1 MNAQDHRTAA
11 ETFSGRAEDCLA
23 DAESARRRRDRK
35 HLMRR
40 AAVYAHL
47 ALAHSNLALAHSNA
61 ATDALIAD
69 MKKPSAAV
77 SADGRTPN
85 PLKGNES

>member
-1 MNAQDHRTAA
+1 MGYADHRAAA

-23 DAESARRRRDRK
+23 DAESARRKRDRK

-47 ALAHSNLALAHSNA
+47 ALAHSNLA
-61 ATDALIAD
+61 ATDQLIAD
-69 MKKPSAAV
+69 VKKPSAAV
-77 SADGRTPN
+77 SADGQTPT
-85 PLKGNES
+85 P

>member
-1 MNAQDHRTAA
+1 MSNHRADAQNYSAL
-11 ETFSGRAEDCLA
+11 AEDCLA
-23 DAESARRRRDRK
+23 DAESARHKRDRK

-47 ALAHSNLALAHSNA
+47 ALAHSNLAMAHSNA

-69 MKKPSAAV
+69 MKKSSALTHAE
-77 SADGRTPN
+77 DWPTPN